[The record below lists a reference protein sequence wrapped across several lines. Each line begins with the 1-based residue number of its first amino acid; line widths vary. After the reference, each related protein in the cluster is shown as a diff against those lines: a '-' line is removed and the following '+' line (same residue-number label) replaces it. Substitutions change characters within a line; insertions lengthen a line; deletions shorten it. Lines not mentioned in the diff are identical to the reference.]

1 MINGPNLWLFWSDG
15 LKVYS
20 PDGNEELKSTPPE
33 DICHN
38 VTGYSDGF
46 VLSCSFYDVA
56 SNGGK
61 YVWATLSRGVTKID
75 VLDIDSGT
83 TVDSFEHAIRQE
95 ILSSIL
101 YVIKSGSDIWLHIPM
116 TILEGTWMCFRNLLP
131 LHIQIL
137 LLT

>member
-33 DICHN
+33 EICHN
-38 VTGYSDGF
+38 VTGYNDGL
-46 VLSCSFYDVA
+46 VLLCSFYDVA
-56 SNGGK
+56 SDGEK
-61 YVWATLSRGVTKID
+61 YVWANVSRGVTKID
-75 VLDIDSGT
+75 VLDIDSGAT
-83 TVDSFEHAIRQE
+83 IGSFEHVIRQE

-116 TILEGTWMCFRNLLP
+116 TSLEGT
-131 LHIQIL
+131 
-137 LLT
+137 

>member
-20 PDGNEELKSTPPE
+20 PDGSEELKSTPPE

-46 VLSCSFYDVA
+46 VLSCSFYDVV
-56 SNGGK
+56 SNGGN
-61 YVWATLSRGVTKID
+61 YVWVTVSRGVTKID
-75 VLDIDSGT
+75 VLDIGSGST
-83 TVDSFEHAIRQE
+83 IGSFEHVIRQE

-116 TILEGTWMCFRNLLP
+116 TSLEGT
-131 LHIQIL
+131 
-137 LLT
+137 